1 MSRVYKFE
9 VMLNTIFKQKLDCD
23 KTLLLPE
30 ACSLAQVCSAD
41 LKLVVV
47 VVVEEAAAL
56 EVAAQTVL
64 AAAVAVVRVV
74 VVAVAAVVVVVGSH
88 LVFCYHAGLRQLDG
102 LHFVYE
108 EKIFK

>member
-1 MSRVYKFE
+1 M
-9 VMLNTIFKQKLDCD
+9 TKQ
-23 KTLLLPE
+23 TLLLPE
-30 ACSLAQVCSAD
+30 ACSLAQVCSAA

-74 VVAVAAVVVVVGSH
+74 AVAVVAAAAVVVVVGSH

-102 LHFVYE
+102 LHLVYE

>member
-1 MSRVYKFE
+1 M
-9 VMLNTIFKQKLDCD
+9 
-23 KTLLLPE
+23 LLPE

-41 LKLVVV
+41 LKLVF

-56 EVAAQTVL
+56 EVAVQTVL

-74 VVAVAAVVVVVGSH
+74 AVAVVVAAAVVVVVVVVVVGSH

-102 LHFVYE
+102 LHLVYE
-108 EKIFK
+108 EKMRK

>member
-1 MSRVYKFE
+1 MQKAK
-9 VMLNTIFKQKLDCD
+9 FKQKSDCD

-30 ACSLAQVCSAD
+30 ACCLAQVYS
-41 LKLVVV
+41 V

-56 EVAAQTVL
+56 EVAVQTVL

-74 VVAVAAVVVVVGSH
+74 VVVAAAVVVVVGSH

-102 LHFVYE
+102 LHLVYE

>member
-1 MSRVYKFE
+1 MAFSSKSQV
-9 VMLNTIFKQKLDCD
+9 VTSQ
-23 KTLLLPE
+23 TLLLPE
-30 ACSLAQVCSAD
+30 ACSLAKVCS
-41 LKLVVV
+41 VVV

-64 AAAVAVVRVV
+64 AAAVAVVRVA
-74 VVAVAAVVVVVGSH
+74 AVAAVVAVVVAVGSH

-102 LHFVYE
+102 LHLVYE

>member
-1 MSRVYKFE
+1 M
-9 VMLNTIFKQKLDCD
+9 
-23 KTLLLPE
+23 LLPE

-41 LKLVVV
+41 LKLVF

-56 EVAAQTVL
+56 EVAVQTVL

-74 VVAVAAVVVVVGSH
+74 VVVAVVVAAAVVVVVVVVVVGSH

-102 LHFVYE
+102 LHLVYE
-108 EKIFK
+108 EKMRK

>member
-1 MSRVYKFE
+1 MAFSSKSQIV
-9 VMLNTIFKQKLDCD
+9 TSQ
-23 KTLLLPE
+23 TLLLPE
-30 ACSLAQVCSAD
+30 ACSLAQVCS
-41 LKLVVV
+41 VVV

-64 AAAVAVVRVV
+64 AAAVAVVRVAV
-74 VVAVAAVVVVVGSH
+74 VVAVVVAAAAVVVAVGSH

-102 LHFVYE
+102 LHLVYE

>member
-1 MSRVYKFE
+1 MAFSSKSQV
-9 VMLNTIFKQKLDCD
+9 VTSQ
-23 KTLLLPE
+23 TLLLPE
-30 ACSLAQVCSAD
+30 ACSLAQAYS
-41 LKLVVV
+41 VVV

-56 EVAAQTVL
+56 EVAVLTVL

-74 VVAVAAVVVVVGSH
+74 VVVAVVVAAAVVVVVGSH

-102 LHFVYE
+102 LHLVYE

>member
-1 MSRVYKFE
+1 MTS
-9 VMLNTIFKQKLDCD
+9 Q
-23 KTLLLPE
+23 TLLLPE
-30 ACSLAQVCSAD
+30 ACSLAQVCSAA

-64 AAAVAVVRVV
+64 AAAVAVVRVG
-74 VVAVAAVVVVVGSH
+74 VVAVAVVVVVVVGSH

-102 LHFVYE
+102 LHLVYE
-108 EKIFK
+108 GKIFE

>member
-1 MSRVYKFE
+1 M
-9 VMLNTIFKQKLDCD
+9 TKQ
-23 KTLLLPE
+23 TLLLPE
-30 ACSLAQVCSAD
+30 ACSLAQVCSAA
-41 LKLVVV
+41 LKLVVVVV

-102 LHFVYE
+102 LHLVYE
-108 EKIFK
+108 ELIFK

>member
-1 MSRVYKFE
+1 MAFSSKSQIV
-9 VMLNTIFKQKLDCD
+9 TKQ
-23 KTLLLPE
+23 TLLLPE
-30 ACSLAQVCSAD
+30 ACSLAQVCS
-41 LKLVVV
+41 VVV

-74 VVAVAAVVVVVGSH
+74 VVVAVVVAAAVVVVVGSH

-102 LHFVYE
+102 LHLVYE